1 MIAFIDTQLRELMA
15 AANQLVPLDLRDTL
29 LTQVAD
35 ELGGKDLDDHLVHC
49 LAYDVA
55 RAITWDTGLA
65 SLELSA
71 SRQHRTAP
79 QHRAKTDSNPHRS
92 RHQEDGQPKS
102 YRDQG
107 VR

>member
-49 LAYDVA
+49 VAYDVA
-55 RAITWDTGLA
+55 RGDYVGYRTGLFRAFSKSPA
-65 SLELSA
+65 SDRPATPL
-71 SRQHRTAP
+71 R
-79 QHRAKTDSNPHRS
+79 
-92 RHQEDGQPKS
+92 
-102 YRDQG
+102 
-107 VR
+107 